1 MLRPILQGLLP
12 GLPLRGPG
20 GRPAESRLSASRL
33 RPGVA
38 PVASG
43 SACVVE
49 AKKSPCWWLPRDED
63 GNWKRLSRG
72 CFAVSQLLYLTVLYF
87 TLAAHSWITLAII
100 IWSHSNYVSRQL
112 QQRQFWQPLWH
123 WYIAAQLSPL
133 SLIIFFFLEI
143 QMRYISV
150 DHLGAVC
157 HIEWWLFLFFF
168 FFTFGQLKRA
178 ISWIYFF
185 PFLLSWFSRQPP
197 VSESHWRMLLQDML
211 TMQQNIYTCLE
222 SDDCYEVVY
231 AHKLFPCNWE
241 ILAVTWAHWTHRWWL
256 WASLKLIVCSYC
268 MMPGNWVLRYS
279 LSTFISNFLSS
290 LCSLQHHL
298 FSGLIPSWET
308 SNHTWLLSIVLL
320 VVTKT

>member
-12 GLPLRGPG
+12 ELPLRGPG

-63 GNWKRLSRG
+63 GIWKRLSRG

-133 SLIIFFFLEI
+133 SLIIFFPLEI

-157 HIEWWLFLFFF
+157 HIEWWFIL

-185 PFLLSWFSRQPP
+185 SFSP
-197 VSESHWRMLLQDML
+197 
-211 TMQQNIYTCLE
+211 
-222 SDDCYEVVY
+222 
-231 AHKLFPCNWE
+231 
-241 ILAVTWAHWTHRWWL
+241 
-256 WASLKLIVCSYC
+256 
-268 MMPGNWVLRYS
+268 
-279 LSTFISNFLSS
+279 
-290 LCSLQHHL
+290 
-298 FSGLIPSWET
+298 
-308 SNHTWLLSIVLL
+308 LL
-320 VVTKT
+320 VFQAASCQWVSLENVAARHVNDAAERLHVPRVRRLLWGGIRT